1 MIRLRQLMQS
11 IDACFTHL
19 GEKLEGKQMRFY
31 PSLVGPILFLLMGI
45 AGFLIMPFQVKKQE
59 GMATTARTFPSLLL
73 WVIVGGAILLLL
85 QEIAKIIRKQPIQVV
100 YLDLLTEI
108 KAVVILALLVLYA
121 LLIPVLGFIITSILF
136 GIGMLVFFRIRK
148 WNYYVIV
155 TIAAL
160 SIGLLF
166 QVVLNVRLP

>member
-1 MIRLRQLMQS
+1 
-11 IDACFTHL
+11 
-19 GEKLEGKQMRFY
+19 
-31 PSLVGPILFLLMGI
+31 
-45 AGFLIMPFQVKKQE
+45 
-59 GMATTARTFPSLLL
+59 MATTARTFPSLLL

-100 YLDLLTEI
+100 SLDLLTEI